1 MCFSLAM
8 SYCNINSTSSNT
20 ISRVLVVPDAG
31 EIICNK
37 LTVSQLHFI
46 STNSYFYRYHTGQCT
61 IGSMRFQLGY

>member
-1 MCFSLAM
+1 MCLSLAM
-8 SYCNINSTSSNT
+8 SYCNSTSSNA

-46 STNSYFYRYHTGQCT
+46 STNSYD
-61 IGSMRFQLGY
+61 IILM